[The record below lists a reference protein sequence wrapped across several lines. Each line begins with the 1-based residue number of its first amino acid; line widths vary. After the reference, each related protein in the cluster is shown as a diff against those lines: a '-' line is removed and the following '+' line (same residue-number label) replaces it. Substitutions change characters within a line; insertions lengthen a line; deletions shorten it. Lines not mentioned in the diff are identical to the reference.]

1 MIYHMEKEIF
11 QQRECLINAY
21 NKNRLVLEKIS
32 KDLKEKEIKTVI
44 FAARGSSDNSGV
56 LFKYLCET
64 ICEIPVSFA
73 APSIITLY
81 NSKLDYSSSLVI
93 GVSQSGQAQDVLAI
107 IDEANRQN
115 AVTLTITN
123 YEESPLAK
131 SGTYHLFLDTGE
143 EKSVAATKTFMTQMY
158 LLALLVSYKDYN
170 QELIQALVDLPEK
183 LILSDEV
190 LAQIKS
196 QANKAKNIESAFIL
210 GRGYQ
215 YAIAKEFALK
225 MQETTYIHALSYST
239 ADFYHGPFAMIS
251 EDSYAVVLIPEDES
265 YQDGLEILEA
275 LEKAG
280 SNVLAITTNA
290 NLRTKNKIVIPHV
303 SKYQAPFV
311 NIYVAQYFCLN
322 LAIARGLN
330 PDEPRGLRKVTITR

>member
-1 MIYHMEKEIF
+1 MEKEIF
-11 QQRECLINAY
+11 EQRECLINAY
-21 NKNRLVLEKIS
+21 QKNHSMLEKIS

-73 APSIITLY
+73 APSVITLY

-107 IDEANRQN
+107 INEANRQN

-123 YEESPLAK
+123 YEDSPLAK
-131 SGTYHLFLDTGE
+131 AGTYHLFLDTGE

-158 LLALLVSYKDYN
+158 LLSLLVGYKDN
-170 QELIQALVDLPEK
+170 NRELIEALVSLPDKLDLPE
-183 LILSDEV
+183 EV
-190 LAQIKS
+190 LSQIKQQS
-196 QANKAKNIESAFIL
+196 LNAKNIESAFIL

-215 YAIAKEFALK
+215 YAIAKELALK

-251 EDSYAVVLIPEDES
+251 EDSYAVVLMPEDES
-265 YQDGLEILEA
+265 YQDGLKIIAA

-280 SNVLAITTNA
+280 SNVLAITTDE
-290 NLRTKNKIVIPHV
+290 NLKTKNKIVIPDV

-311 NIYVAQYFCLN
+311 NIYVGQYFCLN